1 MANSQLQGW
10 SADPFGLH
18 EERYFSAGRAT
29 KLVRDG
35 KVESYE
41 DPPSDTYDGPDDE
54 AEAEE
59 AEEAE
64 TSAPVPR
71 AAPGRRPAGGAPPRA
86 YATGQYARGT
96 GAAPRQRPADAAP
109 PRADASGQYGRGTGA
124 APAGPKRPVGR
135 LLAAAALVIAITVVA
150 SIELVKQ
157 ESPPAGTPDQAPTGS
172 SAAFVSQSAQRT
184 LAERTA
190 DMSLLGTV
198 QSDGQTLT
206 ISGTGQIDFS
216 TNAMAFD
223 MNVGGSGRSLT
234 EKEILVNGDL
244 FVALPVSTALAPLI
258 GYRAWIQMPASQS
271 GSANLA
277 GSDPLSSLAVLE
289 QQGASVQ
296 VLGTEDVGGV
306 SCTGYAVTPTKQA
319 MVEAAKTEFARLGYS
334 SAVTGQLLTTVQG
347 TSPPTVTIWLDSRG
361 LVREMSENLGVQ
373 ASGPG
378 SGVSVSM
385 VIDVSG
391 YGSPVTITAPPP
403 SQTISYQS
411 FLKATGLK
419 T

>member
-41 DPPSDTYDGPDDE
+41 DPPADTYDAPDDE
-54 AEAEE
+54 AEADEADE
-59 AEEAE
+59 AER
-64 TSAPVPR
+64 SAPVPR

-86 YATGQYARGT
+86 GASGQYARGT
-96 GAAPRQRPADAAP
+96 GAAPRQRPAGAAP
-109 PRADASGQYGRGTGA
+109 RPGASGQYARGTGA
-124 APAGPKRPVGR
+124 APGAPKRPVGR

-157 ESPPAGTPDQAPTGS
+157 ESPATSTPNQAPTSS

-198 QSDGQTLT
+198 QSQGRTLT

-216 TNAMAFD
+216 TNAMALD
-223 MNVGGSGRSLT
+223 VNVGGSGQPLT
-234 EKEILVNGDL
+234 EKEILVNGNL
-244 FVALPVSTALAPLI
+244 FVALPTSTALASLT
-258 GYRAWIQMPASQS
+258 GHRAWIQMPASQS

-277 GSDPLSSLAVLE
+277 GSDPLSSLSVLE

-319 MVEAAKTEFARLGYS
+319 TIDAAKTEFAKLGYS
-334 SAVTGQLLTTVQG
+334 PAVTGQLLTMVQG

-361 LVREMSENLGVQ
+361 LVREMSESLGVQ

-391 YGSPVTITAPPP
+391 YGSPVAITAPPP

-411 FLKATGLK
+411 LLKATGLK